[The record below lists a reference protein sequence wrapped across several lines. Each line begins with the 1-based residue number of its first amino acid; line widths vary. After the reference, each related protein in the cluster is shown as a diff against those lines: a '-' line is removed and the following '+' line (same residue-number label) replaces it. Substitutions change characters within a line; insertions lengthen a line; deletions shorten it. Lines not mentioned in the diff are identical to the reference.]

1 MKEEWQFLFC
11 LFNLAD
17 ETNSRRLCLLL
28 TGFSWTFA
36 AASSISFKRKAREW
50 GGIKKRKI
58 SILKYLDPVVYLESN
73 GLWYLFLLVIF
84 RSKNNT
90 HKMPVRHRTQTQCMT
105 EVHAH
110 DTEAVT
116 IFISLCTLFGG
127 QTLTSGNALQPFP
140 PPSDSE
146 VF

>member
-1 MKEEWQFLFC
+1 
-11 LFNLAD
+11 
-17 ETNSRRLCLLL
+17 
-28 TGFSWTFA
+28 
-36 AASSISFKRKAREW
+36 
-50 GGIKKRKI
+50 
-58 SILKYLDPVVYLESN
+58 
-73 GLWYLFLLVIF
+73 
-84 RSKNNT
+84 
-90 HKMPVRHRTQTQCMT
+90 MPVRHRTQTQCMT

-146 VF
+146 VFLGCWKKQNRKKVLCNLSL